1 MGAPPRREIRIES
14 DMMEPLSHHTDA
26 VLCGDFLYLSG
37 AAPLDTA
44 ARVIAPGDVVKQCEA
59 TCHNIELMLQAADM
73 TFQDIAHFKIF
84 MEDVFDWRQIEPVCS
99 GYLGE
104 IRPSSTRV
112 GIGHPAVPGMLMEIE
127 AVAYKPRNGGPA
139 RREIRCEELYNPLGY
154 NVDVVVCGDFAF
166 LSGTGPLDRAGNAVG
181 FSDPVRQSHKT
192 LENMQIM
199 LDAAGMGFDDVAK
212 VVYFLENVH
221 DLKRVNIAR
230 KEFFGANRP
239 VSTLVGG
246 RRCVVPGMSHVVE
259 AIAYKPL
266 SGGSPRREIMV
277 PDFQEPLSHY
287 CDGVQCGDFLF
298 VSGQGPFDAAFVLD
312 GTTMTDHATRVHDNL
327 ALIMSEA
334 GFGFDDVAKVTCYM
348 DNCDEREEL
357 NGVREKYFGASKPA
371 STLLA
376 VNRLALPYM
385 KVEIDAICYQ
395 ADAAT

>member
-1 MGAPPRREIRIES
+1 MAAPPRKEIRLES
-14 DMMEPLSHHTDA
+14 EMMEPLSHHTDA

-44 ARVIAPGDVVKQCEA
+44 ANVIAPGDAVEQCEA
-59 TCHNIELMLQAADM
+59 TCHNIDLMLDAAGM

-84 MEDVFDWRQIEPVCS
+84 MEDVFDWPQIEPVCRA
-99 GYLGE
+99 YLGDT
-104 IRPSSTRV
+104 RPSSTRV
-112 GIGHPAVPGMLMEIE
+112 GIGHPAVPGMLIEIE

-139 RREIRCEELYNPLGY
+139 RQEIRCEELYEPLGY
-154 NVDVVVCGDFAF
+154 NVDVVKCGDFAF
-166 LSGTGPLDRAGNAVG
+166 LSGTGPLDRDGNAVG
-181 FSDPVRQSHKT
+181 FGDPVSQSHKA

-199 LDAAGMGFDDVAK
+199 LEAAGMGFDDVAK

-246 RRCVVPGMSHVVE
+246 RRCAVPGMNHVVE
-259 AIAYKPL
+259 AIAYKPQN
-266 SGGSPRREIMV
+266 GGPPRREIMV

-298 VSGQGPFDAAFVLD
+298 VSGQGPFDANFVLA
-312 GTTMTDHATRVHDNL
+312 GTSMADHATRVHHNIE
-327 ALIMSEA
+327 LILSEA
-334 GFGFDDVAKVTCYM
+334 GFGFEDVAKVTCYM
-348 DNCDEREEL
+348 DDSEEREEL
-357 NGVREKYFGASKPA
+357 NQVRQEYFGASKPA
-371 STLLA
+371 STLFA

-385 KVEIDAICYQ
+385 KIEIDAVCYKP
-395 ADAAT
+395 DAAV

>member
-1 MGAPPRREIRIES
+1 M
-14 DMMEPLSHHTDA
+14 
-26 VLCGDFLYLSG
+26 LCGDFLYLSG
-37 AAPLDTA
+37 AAPLDMA
-44 ARVIAPGDVVKQCEA
+44 ANVIAPGDVVKQYEA
-59 TCHNIELMLQAADM
+59 TCHNIDLMLQAADM
-73 TFQDIAHFKIF
+73 TFHDIAHFKIF
-84 MEDVFDWRQIEPVCS
+84 MEDVFDWPKIEPVCRN
-99 GYLGE
+99 YLGD

-139 RREIRCEELYNPLGY
+139 RREIRCEELYDPLGY

-166 LSGTGPLDRAGNAVG
+166 LSGTGPLDRAGN
-181 FSDPVRQSHKT
+181 PVKQSHKT

-199 LDAAGMGFDDVAK
+199 LEAAGMGFDDVAK

-221 DLKRVNIAR
+221 DLKRVNVAR

-246 RRCVVPGMSHVVE
+246 RRCVVPGMTHVVE

-266 SGGSPRREIMV
+266 SGGPSRREIMV

-298 VSGQGPFDAAFVLD
+298 VSGQGPFDANFVLD
-312 GTTMTDHATRVHDNL
+312 GTTMTDHATRVHENIGW
-327 ALIMSEA
+327 IMKEA
-334 GFGFDDVAKVTCYM
+334 GFGFNDVAKITCYM

-357 NGVREKYFGASKPA
+357 NGVRQKYFGASKPA

-385 KVEIDAICYQ
+385 KIEIDAICYQ